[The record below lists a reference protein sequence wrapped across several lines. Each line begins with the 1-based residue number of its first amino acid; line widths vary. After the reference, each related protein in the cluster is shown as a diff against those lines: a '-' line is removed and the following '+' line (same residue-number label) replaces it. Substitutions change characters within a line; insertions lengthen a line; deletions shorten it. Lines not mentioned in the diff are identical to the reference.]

1 MNQNEAKS
9 LGTDVFERSYGR
21 WWLMLLDGLCLIAIS
36 IFAFFFSNQAIPLLV
51 FIFGIYR
58 GIMGVIYI
66 ISGLIMRSKYGSAM
80 GFTMGRG
87 IFDLVVCAIFLL
99 APTVIVNLFIY
110 LIGIMA
116 IVTGIILLVVSA
128 SSNSVGRIVKII
140 FGVAMIAFGIFA
152 FINPNSIANIIVMI
166 VGALVAIVGVFLVV
180 QSIAMK
186 RTFTEIKKVKKGF
199 EDYDIE

>member
-1 MNQNEAKS
+1 MNQSEAKS
-9 LGTDVFERSYGR
+9 LGTDIFERSYGR

-66 ISGLIMRSKYGSAM
+66 ISGLVMRSKYGVDV
-80 GFTMGRG
+80 GFTLGRG

-99 APTVIVNLFIY
+99 APTVIVSLFIY
-110 LIGIMA
+110 LIGVMA
-116 IVTGIILLVVSA
+116 IITGIILLVVSA

-140 FGVAMIAFGIFA
+140 FGVGMIAFGIFA

-166 VGALVAIVGVFLVV
+166 VGVLVALIGVLLVV

-199 EDYDIE
+199 EDYEIK